1 MVLRSIGL
9 AVLTACFL
17 ALGMPSTATSNAAA
31 ADAPTTRTGTATF
44 EPSRDEANLPAR
56 FQLQPHTFDFQQV
69 SVPTS
74 AAVMRISKVTFPS
87 PIVTPHPN
95 NNTVHCEYFCPTTP
109 GKKPGVIVLHILG
122 GDFDLARLFCR
133 ALAGRN
139 INALFLKM
147 PYYGERRQEGVDVRM
162 ISMKPDETVSGMV
175 QAVCDI
181 RQAASWLQAQD
192 EVDADQLGIMGISLG
207 GITAALTV
215 GIEPRFHKAAFLLAG
230 GDMGEVAWTSTE
242 MTELREKWTA
252 SGRTKDEL
260 FASLKI
266 VDPVTYARP
275 VEGRKILM
283 LNASHDEVVPPA
295 CTQSL
300 WRAFGEPEIVW
311 WNAGHYTAVRYIF
324 SGMARV
330 VQFFEP
336 GTMQA
341 AALQNNATQS
351 TAK

>member
-1 MVLRSIGL
+1 MVLRSISWVLLAALAASCVIASGL
-9 AVLTACFL
+9 APAI
-17 ALGMPSTATSNAAA
+17 AAEVS
-31 ADAPTTRTGTATF
+31 PTRTGTVRF
-44 EPSRDEANLPAR
+44 VPRSDESNLPQP
-56 FQLQPHTFDFQQV
+56 FQLPPHTFDFEQTGV
-69 SVPTS
+69 STTAS
-74 AAVMRISKVTFPS
+74 VMRVSKVTFPS

-109 GKKPGVIVLHILG
+109 GKKPSVVVLHILG

-162 ISMKPDETVSGMV
+162 ISMQPEETVSGMV
-175 QAVCDI
+175 QAVSDI
-181 RQAASWLQAQD
+181 RQAASWLQAQE
-192 EVDADQLGIMGISLG
+192 EVDPEQLGIMGISLG
-207 GITAALTV
+207 GITGALTV
-215 GIEPRFHKAAFLLAG
+215 GIEPRFTKAAFLLAG

-242 MTELREKWTA
+242 MTELREKWTK
-252 SGRTKDEL
+252 SGRTKDQL
-260 FASLKI
+260 FAQLKI
-266 VDPVTYARP
+266 IDPVTYARP
-275 VEGRKILM
+275 VASRKILM

-311 WNAGHYTAVRYIF
+311 WDAGHYTAVRYIF

-330 VQFFEP
+330 IRFFEP
-336 GTMQA
+336 DHAQA
-341 AALQNNATQS
+341 AAQS